1 MNGDCLMGK
10 YDIIPPMNTRR
21 RWWMVFGF
29 AAAFAG
35 DWMLAVRCSPT
46 GSPGFLAGVGC
57 FALAHVLWMVAQLRE
72 TRPDWRALVALGLPV
87 VAFASVRLAPVLP
100 STVAAVVV
108 AYSAVSAVSL
118 SVAFGGG
125 RMFYLSG
132 ISLLVLSDIAIG
144 ARMLHVPGAN
154 LIVGPTYVLAEVLLL
169 VSWFL
174 RNEPRMVFSRNR
186 SFSATAFLGAAA
198 ALSFVLAMHTFPGGY
213 NPLMRML
220 SALGRTEVRIVEW
233 PWSHYLF
240 VAGMFFSVL
249 AVVSAARRAGLSPW
263 GLALNIAGLAW
274 IALVPENV
282 NMLIHNAGCWLA
294 ALGGGVMLFAW
305 HRTEPARHIRRA
317 WTIALVL
324 PIAAMGLALVL
335 HALKVVPFAPLVTT
349 LQKIV
354 ILSFAAWLLFLSAKG
369 AGLASRI
376 VGAIFMCFPVLLAA
390 FLFPRPNGCSVAEL
404 MKEAPPDAADAPRVS
419 PLTADELAGLAWL
432 EHVTGTL
439 DDKEE
444 REWWD
449 IGGTQHGIFSKRY
462 NIAFAGYAAVAVGMR
477 GDAEVRGRV
486 GKVLANCFERMLR
499 ADVWEYSQTK
509 SYWGRKPWAPDP
521 CYRENV
527 MYTGHLLHLLAL
539 YELFTG
545 DRRYHREGGGWDFVW
560 KDGRKVH
567 YDVEKLI
574 EVTVEQMR
582 KGPNGGITCEPGLM
596 FFPCNSHPHVAL
608 AIFRKLGYGDWSQ
621 DAARWE
627 KWALSHYL
635 SPAFG
640 GGEINLVYHVRG
652 NFMYPRG
659 QDGLD
664 GWSLLWYEAWAS
676 DRRIATALW
685 RRVRERLDWSRL
697 DSADDT
703 RAGYGCCDPQP
714 VSACVASVFL
724 AAAARA
730 CSDIATA
737 ERLERTVD
745 AKCLRREGGLYFLD
759 LDRRWRIGAT
769 AMRIIS
775 LAESNGS
782 RFRNL

>member
-1 MNGDCLMGK
+1 MDVKM
-10 YDIIPPMNTRR
+10 PMSPDSDRR
-21 RWWMVFGF
+21 GWMPSGFVAVAVF
-29 AAAFAG
+29 
-35 DWMLAVRCSPT
+35 
-46 GSPGFLAGVGC
+46 
-57 FALAHVLWMVAQLRE
+57 
-72 TRPDWRALVALGLPV
+72 
-87 VAFASVRLAPVLP
+87 
-100 STVAAVVV
+100 
-108 AYSAVSAVSL
+108 
-118 SVAFGGG
+118 
-125 RMFYLSG
+125 
-132 ISLLVLSDIAIG
+132 
-144 ARMLHVPGAN
+144 
-154 LIVGPTYVLAEVLLL
+154 
-169 VSWFL
+169 
-174 RNEPRMVFSRNR
+174 
-186 SFSATAFLGAAA
+186 GAAA
-198 ALSFVLAMHTFPGGY
+198 ALSFVFAMHVFPGGY

-220 SALGRTEVRIVEW
+220 GALGRTEVRLVEW

-240 VAGMFFSVL
+240 VAGMVFSSL
-249 AVVSAARRAGLSPW
+249 AVASAARTARLSTW
-263 GLALNIAGLAW
+263 GAAVNIVGLAW
-274 IALVPENV
+274 TALVPENM
-282 NMLIHNAGCWLA
+282 NMLLHDAGCWLA
-294 ALGGGVMLFAW
+294 AIGGGVMLFVW
-305 HRTEPARHIRRA
+305 RREEPARHIHRA

-324 PIAAMGLALVL
+324 PIVAMALALVL
-335 HALKVVPFAPLVTT
+335 YAFGVMPFAPIVTT
-349 LQKIV
+349 LQKLV
-354 ILSFAAWLLFLSAKG
+354 VLSFASWLFFLSARG
-369 AGLASRI
+369 
-376 VGAIFMCFPVLLAA
+376 VGRGKLILGVMLLFVPAIAAVLVLL
-390 FLFPRPNGCSVAEL
+390 RQEGTTVADVIAD
-404 MKEAPPDAADAPRVS
+404 APTGDCAADAPRDH
-419 PLTADELAGLAWL
+419 PLTDDELAGLAWL

-444 REWWD
+444 RELWD
-449 IGGTQHGIFSKRY
+449 IGGTQHGIFAKRY
-462 NIAFAGYAAVAVGMR
+462 NIAFAGYAAAAVGMR
-477 GDAEVRGRV
+477 GDAAVRERV
-486 GKVLANCFERMLR
+486 GKVLANCFERMLKT
-499 ADVWEYSQTK
+499 DVWAYSQAK
-509 SYWGRKPWAPDP
+509 SYWGRKAWAPDP

-560 KDGRKVH
+560 KDGRKIH

-582 KGPNGGITCEPGLM
+582 NGPNGGVACEPGLM

-608 AIFRKLGYGDWSQ
+608 AIFRELGYGDWSQ

-640 GGEINLVYHVRG
+640 GGEISLVYHVRG

-676 DRRIATALW
+676 DRRVATALW
-685 RRVRERLDWSRL
+685 RRVRERLDWQRL

-703 RAGYGCCDPQP
+703 RAGYGCCDPRP

-730 CSDIATA
+730 CSDATTA

-745 AKCLRREGGLYFLD
+745 AKCLRCEGGLYYLD

>member
-1 MNGDCLMGK
+1 
-10 YDIIPPMNTRR
+10 
-21 RWWMVFGF
+21 MVFGF
-29 AAAFAG
+29 AAAFVG

-46 GSPGFLAGVGC
+46 GSPGFLVGVGC

-144 ARMLHVPGAN
+144 ARMLHVLGAN

-169 VSWFL
+169 VSCFL

-213 NPLMRML
+213 DPAMRML
-220 SALGRTEVRIVEW
+220 SALGRTEVRLVEW

-249 AVVSAARRAGLSPW
+249 AVVSAACRAGLSPW
-263 GLALNIAGLAW
+263 GLALNVAGLLW

-282 NMLIHNAGCWLA
+282 NQILHDAGCWLA
-294 ALGGGVMLFAW
+294 AAGGGVMLFSWRRA
-305 HRTEPARHIRRA
+305 ESARRIRRG

-324 PIAAMGLALVL
+324 PIAAMALALVL
-335 HALKVVPFAPLVTT
+335 HALNVVPFAPFVTT

-354 ILSFAAWLLFLSAKG
+354 ILSFAAWLLCLSAKNAGRRDRIAG
-369 AGLASRI
+369 AVFLGVPL
-376 VGAIFMCFPVLLAA
+376 LLAT
-390 FLFPRPNGCSVAEL
+390 FLFLRSNGCSVYGL
-404 MKEAPPDAADAPRVS
+404 LKEADSGGTPSIQDAADAPRVL
-419 PLTADELAGLAWL
+419 PLSEDELAGLAWL
-432 EHVTGTL
+432 EFVTGPL
-439 DDKEE
+439 SVEDE

-449 IGGTQHGIFSKRY
+449 IGGTQHGIFAKRY
-462 NIAFAGYAAVAVGMR
+462 NIAFAGYAAAAIGMR
-477 GDAEVRGRV
+477 GDAEVRARA
-486 GKVLANCFERMLR
+486 GKVIGNCLERMLKTD
-499 ADVWEYSQTK
+499 AWAYSMSK
-509 SYWGRKPWAPDP
+509 NYWGRKPWAPDP
-521 CYRENV
+521 CHRENV
-527 MYTGHLLHLLAL
+527 MYTGHLLHLLAY

-560 KDGRKVH
+560 RDGRRVH

-574 EVTVEQMR
+574 GVTVEQMR
-582 KGPNGGITCEPGLM
+582 NGPNGGVTCEPGLM
-596 FFPCNSHPHVAL
+596 FFACNNHPHVAL
-608 AIFRKLGYGDWSQ
+608 AIFRELGYGDWSA

-627 KWALSHYL
+627 KWALAHYL
-635 SPAFG
+635 SPLFG
-640 GGEINLVYHVRG
+640 GGEVNLVYHVRG

-659 QDGLD
+659 QDALD

-676 DRRIATALW
+676 DRRVATTLW
-685 RRVRERLDWSRL
+685 RKVRDRLDWSRL
-697 DSADDT
+697 DP
-703 RAGYGCCDPQP
+703 AGDGTGSMGCCDPRP
-714 VSACVASVFL
+714 VSASVASVFL
-724 AAAARA
+724 AAASRA
-730 CSDIATA
+730 CGDAETA
-737 ERLERTVD
+737 ERLERAVD
-745 AKCLRREGGLYFLD
+745 AKYLRREGGLLWLD
-759 LDRRWRIGAT
+759 VNREWRIGAT

-775 LAESNGS
+775 LAESRGS
-782 RFRNL
+782 RFRGIKKVD